1 VVLRVLSPFATLGMT
16 NRVTSVVRHG
26 ALLAALALLAPA
38 GLSAQGFIR
47 GVLVD
52 SLRGA
57 TPIAGAIVT
66 LDGTSYEV
74 ETDRRGRFAFPR
86 LPAGAY
92 EVVYRSARLDTL
104 GIAPITQAVTIE
116 GRSAADVRLAIPG
129 PAAFQ
134 REYCGTE
141 LKDAGIVR
149 GTVVDARGTLRP
161 GAHVAG
167 IWDEAILV
175 NGDLTMET
183 RASVDT
189 TAADGSFSVCGVPL
203 ARQFVLRVVTGDERA
218 GDLVVELDGD
228 LVVRRDVRVGRG
240 DETSVITGRVLSRRR
255 GQTVAVELWGDSL
268 RSTATDGDGRFRLA
282 GVPRR
287 SGQLYLR
294 AVGQTPRIVTID
306 PIAPTLDIGDVQLE
320 DAAVALQPMTIRERQ
335 LTRERLAFEE
345 RSRGAVGVFFDSTYL
360 ASLPRVTAAALA
372 QKSTVLRVG
381 PVRSAVEAQGE
392 VIMLRSSHM
401 SSLTS
406 GCYPR
411 VYLNGVMMQS
421 QQPRQQ
427 AGGMVASITPDY
439 MKELLRTAKRIEVYQ
454 AQFAP
459 VEFADPDGCGSL
471 VIWTR

>member
-1 VVLRVLSPFATLGMT
+1 MPNRGLRRALA
-16 NRVTSVVRHG
+16 G
-26 ALLAALALLAPA
+26 ALWVALAALMPA
-38 GLSAQGFIR
+38 AADAQGFIR

-52 SLRGA
+52 SLRGGA
-57 TPIAGAIVT
+57 PIAGAILT

-86 LPAGAY
+86 LPAGSY
-92 EVVYRSARLDTL
+92 LVVYRSLRLDTL
-104 GIAPITQAVTIE
+104 GIAPITQAATIA
-116 GRSAADVRLAIPG
+116 GRSAVDVRLAIPG

-149 GTVVDARGTLRP
+149 GIVVDARGEVRA
-161 GAHVAG
+161 GAHVAAL
-167 IWDEAILV
+167 WDEAVLV
-175 NGDLTMET
+175 RGDVAMET

-189 TAADGSFSVCGVPL
+189 TAQDGSFSVCGVPIT
-203 ARQFVLRVVTGDERA
+203 RQLVLRVVSGTERA
-218 GDLVVELDGD
+218 GDLIVELGGD

-240 DETSVITGRVLSRRR
+240 DETAVITGRVLSRRG
-255 GQTVAVELWGDSL
+255 GQTVNVELWGDSL
-268 RSTATDGDGRFRLA
+268 RSTATDSEGRFRLA

-306 PIAPTLDIGDVQLE
+306 PLGATLDIGDVQLE

-345 RSRGAVGVFFDSTYL
+345 RSRGAVGVFFDSAYL

-372 QKSTVLRVG
+372 QKSTVIRVG
-381 PVRSAVEAQGE
+381 PVRSAVESQGE
-392 VIMLRSSHM
+392 VIMLRSSQM
-401 SSLTS
+401 SGLIS

-411 VYLNGVMMQS
+411 LFLNGVMMQS
-421 QQPRQQ
+421 QQPRPQ
-427 AGGMVASITPDY
+427 AGGMIASITPDY

-459 VEFADPDGCGSL
+459 AEFADPDGCGSL

>member
-1 VVLRVLSPFATLGMT
+1 MMT
-16 NRVTSVVRHG
+16 RCSKVARTRARARGV
-26 ALLAALALLAPA
+26 ALAAAVFAALVPA
-38 GLSAQGFIR
+38 GLHAQGFIR

-52 SLRGA
+52 SLRGGA
-57 TPIAGAIVT
+57 PIAGAIIT

-92 EVVYRSARLDTL
+92 RVVYRGARLDTL
-104 GIAPITQAVTIE
+104 GIAPITQAATIE
-116 GRSAADVRLAIPG
+116 GRRAADVRLAIPG

-141 LKDAGIVR
+141 LEGTAIIR
-149 GTVVDARGTLRP
+149 GTVVDARGTLRA

-167 IWDEAILV
+167 LWDEAVLV
-175 NGDLTMET
+175 NGNLTMEA
-183 RASVDT
+183 RASIDT
-189 TAADGSFSVCGVPL
+189 TASDGTFSVCGVPL
-203 ARQFVLRVVTGDERA
+203 TRQFVLRVVAGEERA

-228 LVVRRDVRVGRG
+228 AVARRDVRVGPG
-240 DETSVITGRVLSRRR
+240 DETAVITGRVLSRRQ

-268 RSTATDGDGRFRLA
+268 RSASTDADGRFRLA

-294 AVGQTPRIVTID
+294 AVGQVPRIVTID

-345 RSRGAVGVFFDSTYL
+345 RSRGAVGIFFDSAYL
-360 ASLPRVTAAALA
+360 ASMPRVTASALA
-372 QKSTVLRVG
+372 RQSTVIRVG
-381 PVRSAVEAQGE
+381 PVRSAVEASGE
-392 VIMLRSSHM
+392 VVMLRGLGM
-401 SSLTS
+401 NNLVS

-411 VYLNGVMMQS
+411 VYLNGTMMQS
-421 QQPRQQ
+421 QQPRPM
-427 AGGMVASITPDY
+427 AGGAMIAAITPDY

-459 VEFADPDGCGSL
+459 AEFTDPDGCGSL
-471 VIWTR
+471 VIWTQ